1 MLQQVMTNPGEI
13 TFREVPVPEVKDDQ
27 VLVKIRNI
35 GICGSDIH
43 VYHGKHP
50 FTKYPVTQGHEVSG
64 EIAEIGKNVS
74 GFQIGQKVT
83 IEPQVYCG
91 HCYPCRHGKYNLCE
105 ELKVMGFQTTG
116 TASEFFAVPASK
128 ITLLP
133 DEMTYNEAIE
143 WMDSR
148 HWSGTGKGIVR
159 SQELLER
166 LGNPQDKLKFVH
178 VAGTNGKGSVCAC
191 LSKILTA
198 AGYQVGLFVSPH
210 LKRFNDRIY
219 FNGTE
224 IGDEDFARLA
234 SRIRTQAEVMKDAPT
249 VFEIMTA
256 MGMLYF
262 AEKQC
267 DLVMLEVGMG
277 GRLDSTNVIR
287 TPEAAVITSIGLDH
301 TKELGDTLEKIAG
314 EKGGIIKTGGTV
326 IVDGSNTAVMPG
338 FEKICQET
346 GALLV
351 TSAPEQIRNVVLS
364 PAGEVFDYKDLKE
377 LHLSL
382 TGVYQ
387 MNNAA
392 VVIETLRVL
401 EQKGYRIGEA
411 ALRKGL
417 SEVYWPGRF
426 ERLHEQP
433 TFLVDGSHNP
443 DGIRALLKSLRSYFP
458 DKKIRF
464 LLGILSTKDVSTMLQ
479 LIEPLAEE
487 IGVIMPPSEKAMD
500 NERMARQIS
509 RECGVRTT
517 AFDSIEEGVRS
528 MIENAEKEDVIC
540 ATGSLYSIEEIR
552 TCANREFHQ
561 NRGGCERL

>member
-1 MLQQVMTNPGEI
+1 
-13 TFREVPVPEVKDDQ
+13 
-27 VLVKIRNI
+27 
-35 GICGSDIH
+35 
-43 VYHGKHP
+43 
-50 FTKYPVTQGHEVSG
+50 
-64 EIAEIGKNVS
+64 
-74 GFQIGQKVT
+74 
-83 IEPQVYCG
+83 
-91 HCYPCRHGKYNLCE
+91 
-105 ELKVMGFQTTG
+105 
-116 TASEFFAVPASK
+116 
-128 ITLLP
+128 
-133 DEMTYNEAIE
+133 MTYNEAIE

-210 LKRFNDRIY
+210 LKCFNDRIY

-326 IVDGSNTAVMPG
+326 IVDGSNTAVMPV
-338 FEKICQET
+338 FEKICQKT

-500 NERMARQIS
+500 NERMAQQIS
-509 RECGVRTT
+509 RECAVRTT

-561 NRGGCERL
+561 NCGGCERL

>member
-1 MLQQVMTNPGEI
+1 
-13 TFREVPVPEVKDDQ
+13 
-27 VLVKIRNI
+27 
-35 GICGSDIH
+35 
-43 VYHGKHP
+43 
-50 FTKYPVTQGHEVSG
+50 
-64 EIAEIGKNVS
+64 
-74 GFQIGQKVT
+74 
-83 IEPQVYCG
+83 
-91 HCYPCRHGKYNLCE
+91 
-105 ELKVMGFQTTG
+105 
-116 TASEFFAVPASK
+116 
-128 ITLLP
+128 
-133 DEMTYNEAIE
+133 MTYNEAIE

-210 LKRFNDRIY
+210 LKHFNDRIY

-326 IVDGSNTAVMPG
+326 IVDGSNTAVMPV
-338 FEKICQET
+338 FEKICQKT

-500 NERMARQIS
+500 NERMAQQIS
-509 RECGVRTT
+509 RECAVRTT

-561 NRGGCERL
+561 NCGGCERL

>member
-1 MLQQVMTNPGEI
+1 MT
-13 TFREVPVPEVKDDQ
+13 
-27 VLVKIRNI
+27 
-35 GICGSDIH
+35 
-43 VYHGKHP
+43 
-50 FTKYPVTQGHEVSG
+50 
-64 EIAEIGKNVS
+64 
-74 GFQIGQKVT
+74 
-83 IEPQVYCG
+83 
-91 HCYPCRHGKYNLCE
+91 
-105 ELKVMGFQTTG
+105 
-116 TASEFFAVPASK
+116 
-128 ITLLP
+128 
-133 DEMTYNEAIE
+133 EMTYNEAIE

-234 SRIRTQAEVMKDAPT
+234 SCIRAQAEVMEDAPT

-326 IVDGSNTAVMPG
+326 IVDGQDLSHMTDEELTIFRRRNIG
-338 FEKICQET
+338 FVFQQYNLVPMLNVWENIILPVKLDGKKIEKKYVDEIIDTLGIRTKLENLPSALSGGQQQRVAIARALAAKPAILLADEPT
-346 GALLV
+346 GNLDSKTSQDVLGLLKV
-351 TSAPEQIRNVVLS
+351 TS
-364 PAGEVFDYKDLKE
+364 K
-377 LHLSL
+377 
-382 TGVYQ
+382 
-387 MNNAA
+387 
-392 VVIETLRVL
+392 
-401 EQKGYRIGEA
+401 
-411 ALRKGL
+411 
-417 SEVYWPGRF
+417 RF
-426 ERLHEQP
+426 HQ
-433 TFLVDGSHNP
+433 TIVMITHN
-443 DGIRALLKSLRSYFP
+443 
-458 DKKIRF
+458 
-464 LLGILSTKDVSTMLQ
+464 
-479 LIEPLAEE
+479 EE
-487 IGVIMPPSEKAMD
+487 IAQ
-500 NERMARQIS
+500 MADRILQIEDGKIVS
-509 RECGVRTT
+509 
-517 AFDSIEEGVRS
+517 DSGLV
-528 MIENAEKEDVIC
+528 
-540 ATGSLYSIEEIR
+540 
-552 TCANREFHQ
+552 
-561 NRGGCERL
+561 

>member
-1 MLQQVMTNPGEI
+1 MT
-13 TFREVPVPEVKDDQ
+13 
-27 VLVKIRNI
+27 
-35 GICGSDIH
+35 
-43 VYHGKHP
+43 
-50 FTKYPVTQGHEVSG
+50 
-64 EIAEIGKNVS
+64 
-74 GFQIGQKVT
+74 
-83 IEPQVYCG
+83 
-91 HCYPCRHGKYNLCE
+91 
-105 ELKVMGFQTTG
+105 
-116 TASEFFAVPASK
+116 
-128 ITLLP
+128 
-133 DEMTYNEAIE
+133 EMTYNEAIE

-224 IGDEDFARLA
+224 IGGEGFARLA
-234 SRIRTQAEVMKDAPT
+234 SRIRIQAEVMEDAPT

-326 IVDGSNTAVMPG
+326 IVDGSNTAVMPV
-338 FEKICQET
+338 FEKICQKT

-351 TSAPEQIRNVVLS
+351 ISAPEQIRNVVLS

-377 LHLSL
+377 LQLSL

-500 NERMARQIS
+500 NERMAQQIS

-561 NRGGCERL
+561 NCGGCERL

>member
-1 MLQQVMTNPGEI
+1 MT
-13 TFREVPVPEVKDDQ
+13 
-27 VLVKIRNI
+27 
-35 GICGSDIH
+35 
-43 VYHGKHP
+43 
-50 FTKYPVTQGHEVSG
+50 
-64 EIAEIGKNVS
+64 
-74 GFQIGQKVT
+74 
-83 IEPQVYCG
+83 
-91 HCYPCRHGKYNLCE
+91 
-105 ELKVMGFQTTG
+105 
-116 TASEFFAVPASK
+116 
-128 ITLLP
+128 
-133 DEMTYNEAIE
+133 EMTYNEAIE

-234 SRIRTQAEVMKDAPT
+234 SCIRAQAEVMEDAPT

-301 TKELGDTLEKIAG
+301 TKELGDTLEKIAS

-326 IVDGSNTAVMPG
+326 IVDGSNTAVMPV

-443 DGIRALLKSLRSYFP
+443 DGIRALLESLRSYFP
-458 DKKIRF
+458 DKKSVF
-464 LLGILSTKDVSTMLQ
+464 CWAFFPQ
-479 LIEPLAEE
+479 
-487 IGVIMPPSEKAMD
+487 
-500 NERMARQIS
+500 RMSAQCCS
-509 RECGVRTT
+509 
-517 AFDSIEEGVRS
+517 
-528 MIENAEKEDVIC
+528 
-540 ATGSLYSIEEIR
+540 
-552 TCANREFHQ
+552 
-561 NRGGCERL
+561 

>member
-1 MLQQVMTNPGEI
+1 MT
-13 TFREVPVPEVKDDQ
+13 
-27 VLVKIRNI
+27 
-35 GICGSDIH
+35 
-43 VYHGKHP
+43 
-50 FTKYPVTQGHEVSG
+50 
-64 EIAEIGKNVS
+64 
-74 GFQIGQKVT
+74 
-83 IEPQVYCG
+83 
-91 HCYPCRHGKYNLCE
+91 
-105 ELKVMGFQTTG
+105 
-116 TASEFFAVPASK
+116 
-128 ITLLP
+128 
-133 DEMTYNEAIE
+133 EMTYNEAIE

-166 LGNPQDKLKFVH
+166 LGNPQDNLKFVH

-234 SRIRTQAEVMKDAPT
+234 SRIRIQAEVMEDAPT

-326 IVDGSNTAVMPG
+326 IVDGSNTAVMPV
-338 FEKICQET
+338 FEKICQKT

-377 LHLSL
+377 LQLSL

-426 ERLHEQP
+426 EQLHKQP

-443 DGIRALLKSLRSYFP
+443 DGIRALLESLRSYFP

-487 IGVIMPPSEKAMD
+487 IGVIMPPSES
-500 NERMARQIS
+500 EVQ
-509 RECGVRTT
+509 
-517 AFDSIEEGVRS
+517 
-528 MIENAEKEDVIC
+528 
-540 ATGSLYSIEEIR
+540 
-552 TCANREFHQ
+552 
-561 NRGGCERL
+561 RLIA

>member
-1 MLQQVMTNPGEI
+1 MN
-13 TFREVPVPEVKDDQ
+13 
-27 VLVKIRNI
+27 
-35 GICGSDIH
+35 
-43 VYHGKHP
+43 
-50 FTKYPVTQGHEVSG
+50 
-64 EIAEIGKNVS
+64 
-74 GFQIGQKVT
+74 
-83 IEPQVYCG
+83 
-91 HCYPCRHGKYNLCE
+91 
-105 ELKVMGFQTTG
+105 
-116 TASEFFAVPASK
+116 
-128 ITLLP
+128 
-133 DEMTYNEAIE
+133 EMTYNEAIE

-326 IVDGSNTAVMPG
+326 IVDGSNTAVMPV
-338 FEKICQET
+338 FEKSVRKQARC
-346 GALLV
+346 LLQ
-351 TSAPEQIRNVVLS
+351 ARRN
-364 PAGEVFDYKDLKE
+364 
-377 LHLSL
+377 
-382 TGVYQ
+382 
-387 MNNAA
+387 
-392 VVIETLRVL
+392 
-401 EQKGYRIGEA
+401 
-411 ALRKGL
+411 
-417 SEVYWPGRF
+417 
-426 ERLHEQP
+426 
-433 TFLVDGSHNP
+433 
-443 DGIRALLKSLRSYFP
+443 RS
-458 DKKIRF
+458 
-464 LLGILSTKDVSTMLQ
+464 GML
-479 LIEPLAEE
+479 
-487 IGVIMPPSEKAMD
+487 
-500 NERMARQIS
+500 
-509 RECGVRTT
+509 C
-517 AFDSIEEGVRS
+517 
-528 MIENAEKEDVIC
+528 
-540 ATGSLYSIEEIR
+540 
-552 TCANREFHQ
+552 
-561 NRGGCERL
+561 

>member
-1 MLQQVMTNPGEI
+1 MN
-13 TFREVPVPEVKDDQ
+13 
-27 VLVKIRNI
+27 
-35 GICGSDIH
+35 
-43 VYHGKHP
+43 
-50 FTKYPVTQGHEVSG
+50 
-64 EIAEIGKNVS
+64 
-74 GFQIGQKVT
+74 
-83 IEPQVYCG
+83 
-91 HCYPCRHGKYNLCE
+91 
-105 ELKVMGFQTTG
+105 
-116 TASEFFAVPASK
+116 
-128 ITLLP
+128 
-133 DEMTYNEAIE
+133 EMTYNEAIE

-219 FNGTE
+219 FNGIE

-234 SRIRTQAEVMKDAPT
+234 SWIRTQAEVMEDAPT

-326 IVDGSNTAVMPG
+326 IVDGSNTAVMPV

-377 LHLSL
+377 LPLSL

-500 NERMARQIS
+500 NERMAQQIS
-509 RECGVRTT
+509 RECAVRTT

-561 NRGGCERL
+561 NCGGCERL

>member
-1 MLQQVMTNPGEI
+1 M
-13 TFREVPVPEVKDDQ
+13 
-27 VLVKIRNI
+27 
-35 GICGSDIH
+35 
-43 VYHGKHP
+43 
-50 FTKYPVTQGHEVSG
+50 
-64 EIAEIGKNVS
+64 
-74 GFQIGQKVT
+74 
-83 IEPQVYCG
+83 
-91 HCYPCRHGKYNLCE
+91 
-105 ELKVMGFQTTG
+105 
-116 TASEFFAVPASK
+116 AV
-128 ITLLP
+128 
-133 DEMTYNEAIE
+133 
-143 WMDSR
+143 
-148 HWSGTGKGIVR
+148 
-159 SQELLER
+159 
-166 LGNPQDKLKFVH
+166 
-178 VAGTNGKGSVCAC
+178 
-191 LSKILTA
+191 
-198 AGYQVGLFVSPH
+198 
-210 LKRFNDRIY
+210 
-219 FNGTE
+219 
-224 IGDEDFARLA
+224 
-234 SRIRTQAEVMKDAPT
+234 
-249 VFEIMTA
+249 
-256 MGMLYF
+256 
-262 AEKQC
+262 
-267 DLVMLEVGMG
+267 
-277 GRLDSTNVIR
+277 
-287 TPEAAVITSIGLDH
+287 
-301 TKELGDTLEKIAG
+301 
-314 EKGGIIKTGGTV
+314 
-326 IVDGSNTAVMPG
+326 
-338 FEKICQET
+338 FEKICQKT

-426 ERLHEQP
+426 ERLYEQP

-500 NERMARQIS
+500 NERMAQQIS
-509 RECGVRTT
+509 RECAVRTT

-561 NRGGCERL
+561 NCGGCERL

>member
-1 MLQQVMTNPGEI
+1 MT
-13 TFREVPVPEVKDDQ
+13 
-27 VLVKIRNI
+27 
-35 GICGSDIH
+35 
-43 VYHGKHP
+43 
-50 FTKYPVTQGHEVSG
+50 
-64 EIAEIGKNVS
+64 
-74 GFQIGQKVT
+74 
-83 IEPQVYCG
+83 
-91 HCYPCRHGKYNLCE
+91 
-105 ELKVMGFQTTG
+105 
-116 TASEFFAVPASK
+116 
-128 ITLLP
+128 
-133 DEMTYNEAIE
+133 EMTYNEAIE

-234 SRIRTQAEVMKDAPT
+234 SRIRTQAEVMEDAPT

-326 IVDGSNTAVMPG
+326 IVDGSNTAVMPV
-338 FEKICQET
+338 FEKICQKT

-382 TGVYQ
+382 TGIYQ

-392 VVIETLRVL
+392 MVIETLRVL

-443 DGIRALLKSLRSYFP
+443 DGIRALLESLRSYFP

-509 RECGVRTT
+509 RECAVRTT

-561 NRGGCERL
+561 NCGGCERL

>member
-1 MLQQVMTNPGEI
+1 
-13 TFREVPVPEVKDDQ
+13 
-27 VLVKIRNI
+27 
-35 GICGSDIH
+35 
-43 VYHGKHP
+43 
-50 FTKYPVTQGHEVSG
+50 
-64 EIAEIGKNVS
+64 
-74 GFQIGQKVT
+74 
-83 IEPQVYCG
+83 
-91 HCYPCRHGKYNLCE
+91 
-105 ELKVMGFQTTG
+105 
-116 TASEFFAVPASK
+116 
-128 ITLLP
+128 
-133 DEMTYNEAIE
+133 MTYNEAIE

-219 FNGTE
+219 FNGIE

-234 SRIRTQAEVMKDAPT
+234 SWIRTQAETMEDAPT

-326 IVDGSNTAVMPG
+326 IVDGSNTAVMPV

-346 GALLV
+346 GASLV

-377 LHLSL
+377 LPLSL

-392 VVIETLRVL
+392 VVIETVRVL
-401 EQKGYRIGEA
+401 EQKGYRIGET

-443 DGIRALLKSLRSYFP
+443 DGIRALLESLRSYFP
-458 DKKIRF
+458 DRKIRF

-500 NERMARQIS
+500 NERMAQQIS
-509 RECGVRTT
+509 RECAVRTT

-561 NRGGCERL
+561 NCGGCERL

>member
-1 MLQQVMTNPGEI
+1 
-13 TFREVPVPEVKDDQ
+13 
-27 VLVKIRNI
+27 
-35 GICGSDIH
+35 
-43 VYHGKHP
+43 
-50 FTKYPVTQGHEVSG
+50 
-64 EIAEIGKNVS
+64 
-74 GFQIGQKVT
+74 
-83 IEPQVYCG
+83 
-91 HCYPCRHGKYNLCE
+91 
-105 ELKVMGFQTTG
+105 
-116 TASEFFAVPASK
+116 
-128 ITLLP
+128 
-133 DEMTYNEAIE
+133 MTYNEAIE

-219 FNGTE
+219 FNGIE

-234 SRIRTQAEVMKDAPT
+234 SWIRTQAETMEDAPT

-326 IVDGSNTAVMPG
+326 VVDGSNTSVMSV
-338 FEKICQET
+338 FEKICQEK
-346 GALLV
+346 GASLV
-351 TSAPEQIRNVVLS
+351 KSCPEQIQNVVLS
-364 PAGEVFDYKDLKE
+364 PVGEVFDYKDLKE
-377 LHLSL
+377 LPLSL

-392 VVIETLRVL
+392 VVIETVRVL
-401 EQKGYRIGEA
+401 KQKGYRIDET

-500 NERMARQIS
+500 NERMAQQIS
-509 RECGVRTT
+509 RECAVRTT

-561 NRGGCERL
+561 NCGGCERL

>member
-1 MLQQVMTNPGEI
+1 MN
-13 TFREVPVPEVKDDQ
+13 
-27 VLVKIRNI
+27 
-35 GICGSDIH
+35 
-43 VYHGKHP
+43 
-50 FTKYPVTQGHEVSG
+50 
-64 EIAEIGKNVS
+64 
-74 GFQIGQKVT
+74 
-83 IEPQVYCG
+83 
-91 HCYPCRHGKYNLCE
+91 
-105 ELKVMGFQTTG
+105 
-116 TASEFFAVPASK
+116 
-128 ITLLP
+128 
-133 DEMTYNEAIE
+133 EMTYNEAIE

-210 LKRFNDRIY
+210 LKRFNDWIY

-326 IVDGSNTAVMPG
+326 IVDGSNTAVMPV
-338 FEKICQET
+338 FEKICQKT

-500 NERMARQIS
+500 NERMAQQIS
-509 RECGVRTT
+509 RECAVRTT

-561 NRGGCERL
+561 NCGGCERL

>member
-1 MLQQVMTNPGEI
+1 M
-13 TFREVPVPEVKDDQ
+13 
-27 VLVKIRNI
+27 
-35 GICGSDIH
+35 
-43 VYHGKHP
+43 
-50 FTKYPVTQGHEVSG
+50 
-64 EIAEIGKNVS
+64 
-74 GFQIGQKVT
+74 
-83 IEPQVYCG
+83 
-91 HCYPCRHGKYNLCE
+91 
-105 ELKVMGFQTTG
+105 
-116 TASEFFAVPASK
+116 
-128 ITLLP
+128 
-133 DEMTYNEAIE
+133 
-143 WMDSR
+143 
-148 HWSGTGKGIVR
+148 
-159 SQELLER
+159 
-166 LGNPQDKLKFVH
+166 
-178 VAGTNGKGSVCAC
+178 
-191 LSKILTA
+191 
-198 AGYQVGLFVSPH
+198 
-210 LKRFNDRIY
+210 
-219 FNGTE
+219 
-224 IGDEDFARLA
+224 
-234 SRIRTQAEVMKDAPT
+234 
-249 VFEIMTA
+249 
-256 MGMLYF
+256 
-262 AEKQC
+262 
-267 DLVMLEVGMG
+267 
-277 GRLDSTNVIR
+277 IR

-326 IVDGSNTAVMPG
+326 IVDGSNTAVMPV
-338 FEKICQET
+338 FEKICQKT

-500 NERMARQIS
+500 NERMAQQIS
-509 RECGVRTT
+509 RECAVRTT

-540 ATGSLYSIEEIR
+540 AT
-552 TCANREFHQ
+552 
-561 NRGGCERL
+561 RLAVFD

>member
-1 MLQQVMTNPGEI
+1 
-13 TFREVPVPEVKDDQ
+13 
-27 VLVKIRNI
+27 
-35 GICGSDIH
+35 
-43 VYHGKHP
+43 
-50 FTKYPVTQGHEVSG
+50 
-64 EIAEIGKNVS
+64 
-74 GFQIGQKVT
+74 
-83 IEPQVYCG
+83 
-91 HCYPCRHGKYNLCE
+91 
-105 ELKVMGFQTTG
+105 
-116 TASEFFAVPASK
+116 
-128 ITLLP
+128 
-133 DEMTYNEAIE
+133 MTYNEAIE

-326 IVDGSNTAVMPG
+326 IVDGSNTAVMPV
-338 FEKICQET
+338 FEKICQKT

-364 PAGEVFDYKDLKE
+364 P
-377 LHLSL
+377 
-382 TGVYQ
+382 
-387 MNNAA
+387 
-392 VVIETLRVL
+392 
-401 EQKGYRIGEA
+401 
-411 ALRKGL
+411 
-417 SEVYWPGRF
+417 
-426 ERLHEQP
+426 
-433 TFLVDGSHNP
+433 

-458 DKKIRF
+458 NKKIRF

-500 NERMARQIS
+500 NERMAQQIS
-509 RECGVRTT
+509 RECAVRTT

-561 NRGGCERL
+561 NCGGCERL